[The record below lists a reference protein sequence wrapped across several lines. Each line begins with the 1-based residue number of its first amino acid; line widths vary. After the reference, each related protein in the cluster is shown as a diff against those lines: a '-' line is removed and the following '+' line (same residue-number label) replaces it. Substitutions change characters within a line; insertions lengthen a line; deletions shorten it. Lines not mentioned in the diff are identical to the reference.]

1 MVLVSPCH
9 SSSRR
14 ESPPACRKKK
24 VKWYERKNRS
34 YPCQPAGWLFGHQEF
49 PFHSPCPPA
58 PVHTLD
64 IKSSSGTS
72 VFVSLL
78 LSFFVA
84 LLTNE
89 RPVVSSFFENRLVLE
104 ILIVGSNLTTLSI
117 SLSTYTSSARI
128 ITCESNN
135 MRATAI
141 LLTALVAILP
151 AMGEKSKQI
160 FSHDDPIYGGT

>member
-1 MVLVSPCH
+1 MRERNVRTLASQLVGFLVIR
-9 SSSRR
+9 SSLLI
-14 ESPPACRKKK
+14 P
-24 VKWYERKNRS
+24 
-34 YPCQPAGWLFGHQEF
+34 
-49 PFHSPCPPA
+49 PCPPP
-58 PVHTLD
+58 PVRTLD

-104 ILIVGSNLTTLSI
+104 IFDPRKQLHYSFNL
-117 SLSTYTSSARI
+117 SLSTHTSSARI
-128 ITCESNN
+128 NTRESNN